1 MLKEAK
7 EVCPT
12 STQGLVRDGA
22 LLVDVREPAEVEV
35 VAFDV
40 PNIVNIPM
48 SELEQRWSELPRD
61 RQLVMVCQTGER
73 SLKATYFLQFHGY
86 ENVANMSNGL
96 EKWVRRGFPIKG
108 NPAAMVASGNSPSAC
123 CGG

>member
-12 STQGLVRDGA
+12 STQALVRDGA
-22 LLVDVREPAEVEV
+22 LLVDVREPSEVEAV
-35 VAFDV
+35 SFDV

-48 SELEQRWSELPRD
+48 SELEQRWTELPRD
-61 RQLVMVCQTGER
+61 RQLVMVCQKGER
-73 SLKATYFLQFHGY
+73 SLKATYFLQFQGY

-108 NPAAMVASGNSPSAC
+108 NPAAITLPSGATSTC
-123 CGG
+123 CCS

>member
-12 STQGLVRDGA
+12 STQGLIRDGA
-22 LLVDVREPAEVEV
+22 LLVDVREPSEVEV

-48 SELEQRWSELPRD
+48 SQLEQRWSELPRD

-96 EKWVRRGFPIKG
+96 EKWARRGFPIKG
-108 NPAAMVASGNSPSAC
+108 NPAAIVTSGNAPTSC
-123 CGG
+123 CGS

>member
-22 LLVDVREPAEVEV
+22 LLVDVREPSEVEV

-40 PNIVNIPM
+40 PSIVNIPM

-96 EKWVRRGFPIKG
+96 EKWVRRGFPVKG
-108 NPAAMVASGNSPSAC
+108 NPAAMVTSGNSPSAC

>member
-12 STQGLVRDGA
+12 STQALVRDEA
-22 LLVDVREPAEVEV
+22 LLVDVREPREVEAV
-35 VAFDV
+35 SFDV

-48 SELEQRWSELPRD
+48 SELEQRWTELPRD
-61 RQLVMVCQTGER
+61 RQLVMVCQKGER
-73 SLKATYFLQFHGY
+73 SLKATYFLQFQGY

-108 NPAAMVASGNSPSAC
+108 NPAAIGTPSSATSTC
-123 CGG
+123 CCS

>member
-22 LLVDVREPAEVEV
+22 LLVDVREPSEVEA

-48 SELEQRWSELPRD
+48 SQLEQRWSELPRD
-61 RQLVMVCQTGER
+61 RKLVMVCQTGER
-73 SLKATYFLQFHGY
+73 SLKATYFLQFHDY

-108 NPAAMVASGNSPSAC
+108 NPAAIVTSDNVPTSC
-123 CGG
+123 CSS